1 MDVFVPFNKVPEL
14 GAEYLRRY
22 REVEMQYKI
31 LQFIA
36 PLYEQAKVEERRD
49 TPSVIVL
56 DKGRPAERKS
66 KPKIS
71 LYALIALVSSSLIA
85 LIVVLGQEM
94 FQRLKAEDAERM
106 NLVLNAVRSDWFGLR
121 FWRRRD

>member
-1 MDVFVPFNKVPEL
+1 
-14 GAEYLRRY
+14 
-22 REVEMQYKI
+22 MQYKI

-85 LIVVLGQEM
+85 LIVVLSQEM